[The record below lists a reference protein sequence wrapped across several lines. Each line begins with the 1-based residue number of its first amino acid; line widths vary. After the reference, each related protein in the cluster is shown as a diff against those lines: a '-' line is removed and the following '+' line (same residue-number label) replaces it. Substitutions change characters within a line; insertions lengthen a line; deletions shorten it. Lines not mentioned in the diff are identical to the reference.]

1 MPIGMAI
8 TIESGCLDST
18 APVSGFEDT
27 GFGGLVTHRA
37 TKLYTITD
45 SLKKNFSKRPP
56 SSASSPYMVYNSH
69 VVKEETNYDS
79 SWF

>member
-8 TIESGCLDST
+8 TIESGCLGST
-18 APVSGFEDT
+18 VPASGFEDT

-45 SLKKNFSKRPP
+45 SLKKNFSKAPALC
-56 SSASSPYMVYNSH
+56 ASLSPA
-69 VVKEETNYDS
+69 
-79 SWF
+79 